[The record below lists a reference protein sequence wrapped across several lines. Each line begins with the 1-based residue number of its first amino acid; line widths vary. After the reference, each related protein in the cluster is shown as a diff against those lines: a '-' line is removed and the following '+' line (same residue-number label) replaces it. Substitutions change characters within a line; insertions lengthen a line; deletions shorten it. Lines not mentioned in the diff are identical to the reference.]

1 MVQVANVVAANSVSG
16 LRAIVDRSH
25 TEDPEE
31 ATHPAAMAKA
41 IAAAGEVGAARGSL
55 THASPIS
62 GLPHSHAAPISLTLT
77 CHNPARRVHAL
88 RHATGTS
95 STLLTVPRVDG
106 CVSCYR

>member
-41 IAAAGEVGAARGSL
+41 IAEAGEVGTARGSHTRSAHL
-55 THASPIS
+55 WLATTAH
-62 GLPHSHAAPISLTLT
+62 
-77 CHNPARRVHAL
+77 RVHAL

-95 STLLTVPRVDG
+95 STQLTVPRVDG
-106 CVSCYR
+106 CVSCYRWMTCC